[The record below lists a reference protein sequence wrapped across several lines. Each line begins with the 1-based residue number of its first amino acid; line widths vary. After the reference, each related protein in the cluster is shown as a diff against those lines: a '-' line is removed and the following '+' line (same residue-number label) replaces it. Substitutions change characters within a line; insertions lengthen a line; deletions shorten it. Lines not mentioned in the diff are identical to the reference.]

1 MTHKT
6 RSAWKKLR
14 QSDGAVLVES
24 AIGLGVL
31 ILFILG
37 IIEFG
42 FLWYQKQVVT
52 NASREGARYGVTYQ
66 TTTSGSRLAPKN
78 FNPSI
83 QTVVGNYL
91 SGRIPSGSYH
101 ITVVDNTG
109 YESGTKGADLIVQVS
124 CQNQMDLL
132 GGFLPQLASMS
143 FSAQTIMKCE

>member
-1 MTHKT
+1 MTRKS
-6 RSAWKKLR
+6 RSVWRNLR
-14 QSDGAVLVES
+14 ECDGAVLVES

-66 TTTSGSRLAPKN
+66 TTSSGTRLAPKN
-78 FNPSI
+78 LNPSI
-83 QTVVGNYL
+83 ETVVGNYL
-91 SGRIPSGSYH
+91 NGRIPSGSYQ

-109 YESGTKGADLIVQVS
+109 YETGNKGDDLIVRVS
-124 CQNQMDLL
+124 CQNKMDLL
-132 GGFLPQLASMS
+132 SGFLPQLADIT